1 MNIVT
6 ESRLSPETADADLP
20 WELERRLLRFIRRYV
35 QCLDDNR
42 IEAWPAFFTE
52 DGVYKVYPR
61 ENLEAG
67 LPACLL
73 YFDSRATMRD
83 RVLCL
88 KEVSLFANNAPRHF
102 LGPSAIGAESNG
114 VYAISTNV
122 LVVHSDMEG
131 NSKIFCAGEYR
142 DRIVERAGK
151 LLFSEKTVVLD
162 TFTVPSHLAM
172 PI

>member
-1 MNIVT
+1 MNMIT
-6 ESRLSPETADADLP
+6 ESRLSNEPHEADLP
-20 WELERRLLRFIRRYV
+20 WEFERRLLRFIHRYIR
-35 QCLDDNR
+35 CLDDKA

-52 DGVYKVYPR
+52 DGVYKIYPR

-73 YFDSRATMRD
+73 YFDSRAAMRD

-88 KEVSLFANNAPRHF
+88 REVSLFANNATRHF
-102 LGPSAIGAESNG
+102 LGPSTIRVESKG
-114 VYAISTNV
+114 VYAASTNL
-122 LVVHSDMEG
+122 LVVHSDVEG
-131 NSKIFCAGEYR
+131 NSRIFCAGEYR
-142 DRIVERAGK
+142 DRIVERAGE
-151 LLFSEKTVVLD
+151 LLFHEKTVVLD